1 MTIDEF
7 VKYAHDHN
15 YVIKTQEMEN
25 QALCIMNAYEKIRND
40 YDTRLKADLVA
51 ILKELQLEIEEMD
64 PGCGWEGYRP
74 TSQIIG
80 AIQQKINALKAEIE
94 PQESEG

>member
-15 YVIKTQEMEN
+15 YVIKTQESEN

-51 ILKELQLEIEEMD
+51 MLEVIKLRIDDLPEPLNRD
-64 PGCGWEGYRP
+64 RVNYC
-74 TSQIIG
+74 
-80 AIQQKINALKAEIE
+80 IQEKINALKAEIE
-94 PQESEG
+94 PQEKDK